1 MTTAVDTN
9 VIRAFQ
15 SYAVRRRRH
24 GHSAPRR
31 ILADFMIGAHA
42 QQAGYQLLTLDGRL
56 YRTAFPELTVV
67 GI

>member
-1 MTTAVDTN
+1 MTTAVDTD

-15 SYAVRRRRH
+15 THAVRRKRH
-24 GHSAPRR
+24 GDSAPWR

-42 QQAGYQLLTLDGRL
+42 RQAGYQLLTLDTRL
-56 YRTAFPELTVV
+56 YRAAFPELTVV

>member
-1 MTTAVDTN
+1 
-9 VIRAFQ
+9 
-15 SYAVRRRRH
+15 
-24 GHSAPRR
+24 
-31 ILADFMIGAHA
+31 MIGAHA